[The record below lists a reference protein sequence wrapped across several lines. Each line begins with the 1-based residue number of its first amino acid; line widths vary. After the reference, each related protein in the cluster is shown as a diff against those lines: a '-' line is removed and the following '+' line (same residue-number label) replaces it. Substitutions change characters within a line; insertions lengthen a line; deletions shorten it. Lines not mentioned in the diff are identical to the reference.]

1 MKVKSWGKLVG
12 AITLCEGAG
21 ILGSIFT
28 VNSIQNWYAFLNKPS
43 FSPPN
48 YLFGPVWTLLY
59 LLMGIALYLVRKN
72 KFAVKLFL
80 VHLVFNTVWSIIF
93 FGLRNIGLA
102 FIDIL
107 LMWFTLVYLLF
118 KFYMVRKPAA
128 YLLLP
133 YLFWV
138 SFATL
143 LNYAVW
149 VLN

>member
-1 MKVKSWGKLVG
+1 MKVKSWGKLIG
-12 AITLCEGAG
+12 YIALCEGAG

-48 YLFGPVWTLLY
+48 FLFGPVWTLLY
-59 LLMGIALYLVRKN
+59 FLMGISLYLVRKN

-80 VHLVFNTVWSIIF
+80 VHLFVNAIWSIIF
-93 FGLRNIGLA
+93 FGMHNITLA
-102 FIDIL
+102 LVDIL
-107 LMWFTLVYLLF
+107 VMWGMIVAMIL
-118 KFYMVRKPAA
+118 KFYPIKKSAS

-133 YLFWV
+133 YIMWV
-138 SFATL
+138 TFATV
-143 LNYAVW
+143 LNYAAW

>member
-12 AITLCEGAG
+12 AIALCEGAG
-21 ILGSIFT
+21 IIGSLFT
-28 VNSIQNWYAFLNKPS
+28 VSSIQNWYAFLNKPS

-48 YLFGPVWTLLY
+48 YLFGPVWTILY
-59 LLMGIALYLVRKN
+59 VLMGIAFYLVRKN

-80 VHLVFNTVWSIIF
+80 VHLFFNAVWSIIF
-93 FGLRNIGLA
+93 FGLHDIALGLV
-102 FIDIL
+102 DIL
-107 LMWFTLVYLLF
+107 VMWGMIIAMIL
-118 KFYMVRKPAA
+118 KFYPIKKTAS

-133 YLFWV
+133 YIMWV
-138 SFATL
+138 TLATV

>member
-1 MKVKSWGKLVG
+1 MKVKSWGKLIG
-12 AITLCEGAG
+12 YIALCEGAG

-48 YLFGPVWTLLY
+48 FLFGPVWTLLY
-59 LLMGIALYLVRKN
+59 LLMGISLYLVRKN

-80 VHLVFNTVWSIIF
+80 AHLFVNAIWSIIF
-93 FGLRNIGLA
+93 FGMRNIGLA
-102 FIDIL
+102 LADIL
-107 LMWFTLVYLLF
+107 IMWFMIIAVMIR
-118 KFYMVRKPAA
+118 FYMVKKQAS

-133 YLFWV
+133 YLMWV
-138 SFATL
+138 TFATV
-143 LNYAVW
+143 LNYAAW

>member
-12 AITLCEGAG
+12 AIALCEGAG
-21 ILGSIFT
+21 IIGSLFT
-28 VNSIQNWYAFLNKPS
+28 VSSIQNWYAFLNKPS

-48 YLFGPVWTLLY
+48 YLFGPVWTILY
-59 LLMGIALYLVRKN
+59 VLMGIAFYLVRKN

-80 VHLVFNTVWSIIF
+80 VHLFFNAVWSIIF
-93 FGLRNIGLA
+93 FGLHDIALA
-102 FIDIL
+102 LVDIL
-107 LMWFTLVYLLF
+107 VMWGMIIAMIL
-118 KFYMVRKPAA
+118 KFYPIKKTAS

-133 YLFWV
+133 YIMWV
-138 SFATL
+138 TLATV